1 MLARLIMRNIRLYYR
16 EKMGVFLSML
26 GVVILLLLHFLI
38 FGKMNADNFA
48 SSFPGADYKDMRWLS
63 DMLMFAAIIPIS
75 QVTISLAVLGQM
87 VEDRDKKQLEDF
99 LIMPINRNVLTFSYI
114 IASLIVGL
122 VVSLCMLAF
131 MDLYA
136 IIRFGVG
143 LSALQLL
150 SAVGASIL
158 TLIFAGSF
166 ILLIL
171 IWLRSS
177 RAFGA
182 LSAIIGTMY
191 GFLAGAYVPI
201 FLFGDSIRTA
211 MSVLPF
217 TMTAA
222 FFKHIFLMNA
232 PQVLDIDAGILTE
245 IERMYGSILHINGN
259 DMPQLLLLFAILAYS
274 AVFLAVSLIRFMRM
288 KNK

>member
-1 MLARLIMRNIRLYYR
+1 MLARLIIRNIRLYYR
-16 EKMGVFLSML
+16 EKMGVFFSML
-26 GVVILLLLHFLI
+26 GVIILLMLHFLI
-38 FGKMNADNFA
+38 FGKMNADSFA
-48 SSFPGADYKDMRWLS
+48 QSFPGADYNEMRWLS

-99 LIMPINRNVLTFSYI
+99 LIMPINRNVLTVSYI
-114 IASLIVGL
+114 VSSLIIGL

-131 MDLYA
+131 MEIYA
-136 IIRFGVG
+136 IIRFGIG
-143 LSALQLL
+143 LTALQLL
-150 SAVGASIL
+150 GAVGASVV

-171 IWLRSS
+171 IWLKSS

-182 LSAIIGTMY
+182 LSAIVGTMY

-222 FFKHIFLMNA
+222 FFKHIFLSNA
-232 PQVLDIDAGILTE
+232 PQALGIDAAILTE
-245 IERMYGSILHINGN
+245 IERMYGSVLHINGN
-259 DMPQLLLLFAILAYS
+259 DIPQLVLLIAILAYS
-274 AVFLAVSLIRFMRM
+274 AVFLSVSLIRFMRM
-288 KNK
+288 KIK